1 MWKWLLAA
9 AVAVDVLLWA
19 QLAGISLAP
28 LAWAVAVFAALL
40 CWILL
45 DSADAAAPGRTRACG
60 MVIGAHLGMLVGT
73 SFDFG
78 PLGLVVLASWCGDNT
93 GLDAAWRMLLVAPW
107 AHAGMAI
114 GGTAGAALTGAL
126 QPTNAARSLVAMAFA
141 MLVGDAV
148 ACALAARGAA
158 AGPFAMPFAHVGAML
173 LVTMFVRV
181 HSGVGRRRAWQ

>member
-9 AVAVDVLLWA
+9 AVGVDVLLWA
-19 QLAGISLAP
+19 QLAGISLVP
-28 LAWAVAVFAALL
+28 LAWAVAVFAALF

-93 GLDAAWRMLLVAPW
+93 GLDAAWRML
-107 AHAGMAI
+107 MAI
-114 GGTAGAALTGAL
+114 GGAALTGAL

-181 HSGVGRRRAWQ
+181 HSGVGHRRAWQ